1 MGVEIKT
8 AGKLDAGVPKVLF
21 NTQLL
26 FTPRGYPYAS
36 TADGKRFLVIETED
50 SRAPAQLMV
59 VVNWLEAI
67 KKN

>member
-1 MGVEIKT
+1 MSVEIKT
-8 AGKLDAGVPKVLF
+8 AGKLDAGVPKVLVK
-21 NTQLL
+21 TQLP

-36 TADGKRFLVIETED
+36 TGDGKRFLVIEAEEAT
-50 SRAPAQLMV
+50 SQAQLMV